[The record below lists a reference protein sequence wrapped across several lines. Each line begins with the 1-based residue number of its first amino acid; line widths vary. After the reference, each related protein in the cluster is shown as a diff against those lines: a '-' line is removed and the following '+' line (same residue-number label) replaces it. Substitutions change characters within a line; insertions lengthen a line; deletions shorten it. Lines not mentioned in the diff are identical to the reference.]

1 MAVAISRGLKAAAEK
16 YKAGETNAA
25 TLTGIV
31 AKEMALQ
38 PAIKVEYLT
47 IRNQLSLAP
56 VGESVTGPAV
66 ILLAAQ
72 LGTLRLIDNM
82 ELNPAG

>member
-16 YKAGETNAA
+16 HKAGESNAA
-25 TLTGIV
+25 ALTGIV
-31 AKEMALQ
+31 AKEIASQ

-47 IRNQLSLAP
+47 ICDQMSLAP
-56 VGESVTGPAV
+56 VGESVKGPAV

>member
-1 MAVAISRGLKAAAEK
+1 M
-16 YKAGETNAA
+16 
-25 TLTGIV
+25 
-31 AKEMALQ
+31 
-38 PAIKVEYLT
+38 
-47 IRNQLSLAP
+47 SLAP
-56 VGESVTGPAV
+56 VGESVKGPAV